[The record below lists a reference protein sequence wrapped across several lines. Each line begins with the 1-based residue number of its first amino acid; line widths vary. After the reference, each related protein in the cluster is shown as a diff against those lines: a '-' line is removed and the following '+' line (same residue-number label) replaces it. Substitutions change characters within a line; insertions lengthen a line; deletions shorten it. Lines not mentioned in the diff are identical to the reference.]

1 MLVSEEIWYSMRHAV
16 APPEEATV
24 KAFIVRARRD
34 RFLALLPNPK
44 RRHKFTESLAHPNPQ
59 CFDARFVK
67 IIPPPLNNPESL
79 AQLFRGK
86 VAARMRW
93 TTSAHRSF

>member
-34 RFLALLPNPK
+34 RFLALLPNPT
-44 RRHKFTESLAHPNPQ
+44 RRHKIAESLAHPNPQ
-59 CFDARFVK
+59 WFDARFVR
-67 IIPPPLNNPESL
+67 IIHPPLNNRESI
-79 AQLFRGK
+79 AQLLRGD
-86 VAARMRW
+86 VARRMC
-93 TTSAHRSF
+93 SAISEDR